1 MKRIRYN
8 NNREEQIN
16 ELLFEDCDDD
26 LLDIPMRNYLC
37 RNYDN
42 CLNKAALANKVF
54 GCESCKRFELAEKR
68 ELSTA
73 ELGGML
79 SLWESV
85 FEAPISIH

>member
-8 NNREEQIN
+8 KDRDQNT
-16 ELLFEDCDDD
+16 ELLFEDCDDEMI
-26 LLDIPMRNYLC
+26 DIPMRNYLC

-42 CLNKAALANKVF
+42 CLNNAARANKVF
-54 GCESCKRFELAEKR
+54 GCESCKRFELADKR